1 MKDIQWLFAMNKIS
15 IPKLPLI
22 HLHTFAIYLSKKII
36 KFILS
41 ISLDTKS
48 IEESFSESFRGP
60 PSVGLNS
67 LEEKTTDAPLLEMGK
82 YNIGELTSNIMT
94 QPPSPLNVKSLKK
107 LRNQTWQKKGLI
119 ELSKIKYK
127 RLFYWP
133 NKTHLLL
140 FENPSWWENLIHHL
154 IDFPHFFE
162 GLYCFFFKVYWWA
175 DNKSTW

>member
-67 LEEKTTDAPLLEMGK
+67 LEEKTTDAPLLEMEK
-82 YNIGELTSNIMT
+82 YNTGELNSNIMT
-94 QPPSPLNVKSLKK
+94 QPPSLSSVKNQKRPKFKSWLNK
-107 LRNQTWQKKGLI
+107 LNDLTWFNYNYCSHEQKQ
-119 ELSKIKYK
+119 
-127 RLFYWP
+127 
-133 NKTHLLL
+133 
-140 FENPSWWENLIHHL
+140 
-154 IDFPHFFE
+154 D
-162 GLYCFFFKVYWWA
+162 
-175 DNKSTW
+175 